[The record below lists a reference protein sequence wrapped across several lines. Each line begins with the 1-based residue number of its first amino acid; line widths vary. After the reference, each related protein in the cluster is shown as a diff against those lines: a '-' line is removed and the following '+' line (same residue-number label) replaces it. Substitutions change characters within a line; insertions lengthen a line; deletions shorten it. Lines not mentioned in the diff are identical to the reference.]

1 MSDDHSVDDSPA
13 GPTPVSRRTALG
25 ALGAAVVFVSHGFSP
40 HPAVREPIRLQAP
53 RAGLVERRRA

>member
-25 ALGAAVVFVSHGFSP
+25 ALGAAVVFVF
-40 HPAVREPIRLQAP
+40 ARLQSTPRREGTDPAEAP